1 MPTVRCLL
9 PSFLLPVAAALSA
22 ATLQV
27 TSTGDTVAND
37 GACSLR
43 EAVSS
48 ANTQTASGAAAGE
61 CGVGQSPPFDR
72 IELPPGSYRLQ
83 RGGAAEDNNVSGDLD
98 IRRGGLTI
106 VGAGADLT
114 EIRGDRNQRV
124 LDIGAGLPAPGGDPV
139 LLAGLTLRNGSDS
152 EGGGVRTAPGWAL
165 IVDGCVLA
173 NNTAGRGGGIA
184 AAGALILQA
193 STLHANA
200 ATDPGSGAGG
210 GLYYAGATPAQLR
223 NVTFNANESATDG
236 AAALFAGPARL
247 NNVTAAANVSDAD
260 ANGSGDA
267 AILAQATVQLSNS
280 LLAANI
286 DFSLLIGGNF
296 TPDCAGSPGALQSL
310 DHNLIG
316 NLGVSCTV
324 AALPADQ
331 FGTAAAPL
339 NPRLLPLGAYG
350 GRTETQLP
358 EAVSPAVDRGA
369 PNGADAPCELVDQR
383 GVVRPLGAYCDIGAV
398 ESDDRIFADGLELG

>member
-1 MPTVRCLL
+1 MPTARRLTPCLL
-9 PSFLLPVAAALSA
+9 LPLAAAASA

-27 TSTGDTVAND
+27 SSTGDTVAND

-48 ANTQTASGAAAGE
+48 ANTHTASGAMAGE

-83 RGGAAEDNNVSGDLD
+83 RGGAVEDNNVSGDLD
-98 IRRGGLTI
+98 IRRGGIAI

-124 LDIGAGLPAPGGDPV
+124 LDIGAGLPAPGGAPV
-139 LLAGLTLRNGSDS
+139 LIAGLTLRNGSDG

-165 IVDGCVLA
+165 VVDGCALA

-184 AAGALILQA
+184 AAGALTLQA

-200 ATDPGSGAGG
+200 ATDPGSGSGG

-267 AILAQATVQLSNS
+267 AIVAQATVQLSNS
-280 LLAANI
+280 LLATNV
-286 DFSLLIGGNF
+286 DFSLLIGGSV
-296 TPDCAGSPGALQSL
+296 TPDCGGTAGALQSL
-310 DHNLIG
+310 GHNLIG
-316 NLGVSCTV
+316 NTGASC
-324 AALPADQ
+324 ALAPQSGDRV
-331 FGTAAAPL
+331 GTAAQPI
-339 NPRLLPLGAYG
+339 NPRLLALGAYG
-350 GRTETQLP
+350 GSTETQLP
-358 EAVSPAVDRGA
+358 EAVSPAVGHGA
-369 PNGADAPCELVDQR
+369 PPDAAAPCEPTDQR
-383 GVVRPLGAYCDIGAV
+383 GVLRPLGARCDIGAV
-398 ESDDRIFADGLELG
+398 ESDDGIFADGLELG

>member
-83 RGGAAEDNNVSGDLD
+83 RGGAAEDDNVSGDLD
-98 IRRGGLTI
+98 IRRGGLAI
-106 VGAGADLT
+106 VGAERTSPRSAATATSGSW
-114 EIRGDRNQRV
+114 ISVPGCR
-124 LDIGAGLPAPGGDPV
+124 PGGDPV